1 MKKFFCLI
9 IATLVFLSGCGVNTK
24 NSNSS
29 INNSVIDSLEF
40 TESQQDLS
48 FRGVWFSYIELNF
61 VNYNEDEFKSTISTM
76 FQNVKDAG
84 FSAVICQVRANCDAI
99 YPSVNFPFSSAFT
112 GTAGVGPSYDPLEIM
127 VNLAHNIGLEF
138 HAWINPYRVS
148 AKSKDYENLPNNS
161 PVYKYLTD
169 DDNNNDKNVLFTDEG
184 MYLNPASSEVRKLI
198 VDGINEILA
207 TYDVDGIQ
215 FDDYFYPTTDA
226 GFDKV
231 SYEKYKKS
239 VNTPLSLDN
248 WRRTNVNIL
257 LSEVYNTVHKTK
269 GCVFGVSPA
278 ADISNDKSD
287 KNYSEFYADVEYWCS
302 TSGYIDYIAPQLYF
316 GYEYPEA
323 DFCYD
328 TLLENWCK
336 LNRDDNVKLYIGL
349 AAYKVNN
356 TDATSDEWI
365 KNRDILS
372 RQLKDIKSSAGEG
385 IILYSYSYLFSENEH
400 NRAELDALKKEMN

>member
-1 MKKFFCLI
+1 MKKFFGLI

-169 DDNNNDKNVLFTDEG
+169 DDNNNDKN
-184 MYLNPASSEVRKLI
+184 N
-198 VDGINEILA
+198 
-207 TYDVDGIQ
+207 
-215 FDDYFYPTTDA
+215 
-226 GFDKV
+226 
-231 SYEKYKKS
+231 
-239 VNTPLSLDN
+239 
-248 WRRTNVNIL
+248 
-257 LSEVYNTVHKTK
+257 
-269 GCVFGVSPA
+269 
-278 ADISNDKSD
+278 
-287 KNYSEFYADVEYWCS
+287 
-302 TSGYIDYIAPQLYF
+302 
-316 GYEYPEA
+316 
-323 DFCYD
+323 
-328 TLLENWCK
+328 
-336 LNRDDNVKLYIGL
+336 NR
-349 AAYKVNN
+349 
-356 TDATSDEWI
+356 
-365 KNRDILS
+365 
-372 RQLKDIKSSAGEG
+372 
-385 IILYSYSYLFSENEH
+385 
-400 NRAELDALKKEMN
+400 